1 MGLKGCMTKRGAALA
16 LILLASACGGQ
27 QGAPEKDDPPSSPA
41 ASALEQ
47 AAREAGVVSDTSAS
61 PIGLY
66 RSRHEAGLDSLC
78 IVPSDEP
85 GKMRF
90 ALEAAFGEQSEC
102 HGRGSLRRSGERLVM
117 NFDRSACLVVAGYE
131 GDRVVIPGALDVECA
146 ALCNKRGSL
155 EGVSFPRVSREAGV
169 ARDAR
174 GRDGGSLCS

>member
-1 MGLKGCMTKRGAALA
+1 MTRRAAAALA

-27 QGAPEKDDPPSSPA
+27 QGAPVKDDPPSSPA

-47 AAREAGVVSDTSAS
+47 AARDAGVVGDTSAS

-66 RSRHEAGLDSLC
+66 RSRHESGLDSLC
-78 IVPSDEP
+78 IVPAEEP

-117 NFDRSACLVVAGYE
+117 NFDRSACLIVAGYE

-146 ALCNKRGSL
+146 GLCNKRGSL
-155 EGVSFPRVSREAGV
+155 EGVSFPRVSREVGV

-174 GRDGGSLCS
+174 GKDGEQLCS